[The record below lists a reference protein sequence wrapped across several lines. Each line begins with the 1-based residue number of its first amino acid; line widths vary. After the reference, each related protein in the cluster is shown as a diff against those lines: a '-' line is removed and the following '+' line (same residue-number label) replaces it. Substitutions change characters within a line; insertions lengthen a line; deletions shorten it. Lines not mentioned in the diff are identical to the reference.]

1 MKQLITRNYGLR
13 LLRERKA
20 HKMYVVKMPGYPY
33 ALTTVLSRGK
43 VLYFN
48 GETK

>member
-1 MKQLITRNYGLR
+1 MKQFISRNYGLR

-20 HKMYVVKMPGYPY
+20 RKMYVVKIPGYPY

-43 VLYFN
+43 ILYFN
-48 GETK
+48 GDTK